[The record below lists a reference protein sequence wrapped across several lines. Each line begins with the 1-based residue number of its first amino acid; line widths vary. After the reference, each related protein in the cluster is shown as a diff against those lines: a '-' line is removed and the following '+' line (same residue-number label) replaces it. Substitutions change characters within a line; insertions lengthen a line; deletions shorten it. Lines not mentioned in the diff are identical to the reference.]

1 VVEIELAAY
10 ESKVS
15 GGKLIKVRVS
25 FDEEIR
31 KVEISGDF
39 FLHPEEAIES
49 LEEALVGIRIPTTEE
64 EVRGRLDTAID
75 ALGTKLIGFS
85 SQDLARSLIEATR

>member
-1 VVEIELAAY
+1 VIKIELAAY

-39 FLHPEEAIES
+39 FIHPEEAIGS
-49 LEEALVGIRIPTTEE
+49 LEEALVGLRLPATEE
-64 EVRGRLDTAID
+64 EVRSRLETVID
-75 ALGTKLIGFS
+75 ALGTKLVGFS
-85 SQDLARSLIEATR
+85 SLDLAHSLLEATR